1 MNFSLSFS
9 EQTGSVYTEAI
20 RRLQM
25 LADKES
31 YTNFYLSMVYALNG
45 NGDESLKMYRK
56 FRGT

>member
-1 MNFSLSFS
+1 LSFS

-45 NGDESLKMYRK
+45 NGDESFKMHRK
-56 FRGT
+56 FRAT